1 MTKSS
6 PNTAKPSAEPPMLID
21 QPDPFAT
28 PQILRSFRDEMAALP
43 PGRQRNEMLASA
55 QSRLRDRL
63 NLDKKLA
70 AKRQ

>member
-1 MTKSS
+1 
-6 PNTAKPSAEPPMLID
+6 
-21 QPDPFAT
+21 
-28 PQILRSFRDEMAALP
+28 MAALP